1 MAAVVVS
8 RAGAW
13 VLATRPRTLTAAS
26 APVVAGTGFAAA
38 DGVFAAVPAAAA
50 LVGGLLIQI
59 ATNLA
64 NDYFDFVKGSDTAE
78 RLGPVR
84 VTQAGLLAPG
94 SVWRGM
100 LLTMGAAFLI
110 GVYLVVVGGWPVVA
124 IGLLSLAFAVG
135 YSGGP
140 YPLSYHGLG
149 DVGVFVF
156 FGLAATA
163 GTYYVQALA
172 WSADAIL
179 AGVGMGAFSTAM
191 LVVNNFRDRET
202 DAAAG
207 KRTLAVRF
215 GDRFSVVQYFACLA
229 VTAVVPIVGITL
241 MGWSPWTLLSLAGWL
256 PCIPAELRMVAVLN
270 DPGGADRRTLNPA
283 LAQTARGVAFYGAG
297 LAVGILVGMP

>member
-1 MAAVVVS
+1 MVVS

-94 SVWRGM
+94 AVWRGM
-100 LLTMGAAFLI
+100 VLTMGAAFLI

-163 GTYYVQALA
+163 GTYYVQGLA

-191 LVVNNFRDRET
+191 LVVNNLRDRET
-202 DAAAG
+202 DEAAG

-215 GDRFSVVQYFACLA
+215 GDRFSVAQYFACLA

-241 MGWSPWTLLSLAGWL
+241 MGWSPWTLLSLTGWL
-256 PCIPAELRMVAVLN
+256 PCIPAELRMLAVLN
-270 DPGGADRRTLNPA
+270 DPEGVDRRTLNPA

-297 LAVGILVGMP
+297 LAVGILAGMP

>member
-1 MAAVVVS
+1 MVTVT
-8 RAGAW
+8 RTKAW
-13 VLATRPRTLTAAS
+13 ILATRPRTLTAAS

-38 DGVFAAVPAAAA
+38 HGQFAVGPAVAA
-50 LVGGLLIQI
+50 LAGGLLIQI

-64 NDYFDFVKGSDTAE
+64 NDYYDFFKGSDTAE

-84 VTQAGLLAPG
+84 VTQAGLLSPE

-100 LLTMGAAFLI
+100 ALTMVAAFLI
-110 GVYLVVVGGWPVVA
+110 GVYLVAVGGWPVAV

-135 YSGGP
+135 YTGGP

-149 DVGVFVF
+149 DVGVFIF

-172 WSADAIL
+172 WSADAIV
-179 AGVGMGAFSTAM
+179 AGVGMGAFSTAI
-191 LVVNNFRDRET
+191 LVVNNHRDRET

-215 GDRFSVVQYFACLA
+215 GDRFSVAQYFACLA
-229 VTAVVPIVGITL
+229 VAAAVPIAGIAA

-256 PCIPAELRMVAVLN
+256 PCIPAGSRVVAVLG
-270 DPGGADRRTLNPA
+270 DPGGVDRRTLNPA
-283 LAQTARGVAFYGAG
+283 LGQTARGVAFYGAG
-297 LAVGILVGMP
+297 LAVGILLGTP